1 MAKDNNIVPTE
12 ALLTPA
18 GDFLVDLTY
27 GVRIFAIKQQG
38 IEPKLVL
45 SAATNLESNVVMV
58 QWALGKHTREWE
70 SELQSLQ
77 QTHLPEAT
85 VAIGSRQG
93 SN

>member
-1 MAKDNNIVPTE
+1 
-12 ALLTPA
+12 
-18 GDFLVDLTY
+18 VDLSY

-38 IEPKLVL
+38 IEPKLAL

-58 QWALGKHTREWE
+58 QWALGKHVREWE

-77 QTHLPEAT
+77 KTHLPEAI

-93 SN
+93 SD